1 MTTPAEKNAA
11 AGRLRAVVL
20 DWAGTAVDF
29 GCRGPAAVFVA
40 VFERFGVAVTP
51 AEARRFMGLAK
62 KDHIRA
68 MAALPR
74 IAEAWRAVH
83 GRPPGEPDVEA
94 LYAATEPMMVAAVA
108 RHAAPIPGLLE
119 FVAALR
125 RQGVKIGTSTG
136 YTRPMMAA
144 LVPEAAAAGY
154 RPDAVVCSSD
164 VPAGRP
170 HPYMCYLNALKLE
183 AYPMWEMIKIGD
195 TPSDIAEG
203 LNAGMW
209 TVGVTRSGNLVG
221 LAAEELERLSPAER
235 GRLIGAAERTLREA
249 GAHDVVEGLWEAL
262 PAVAAI
268 AERIAAGERP

>member
-1 MTTPAEKNAA
+1 MTPSAGKSAA
-11 AGRLRAVVL
+11 AERLRAVIL

-29 GCRGPAAVFVA
+29 GCLGPAAVFVD
-40 VFERFGVAVTP
+40 VFERFGVAVTTG
-51 AEARRFMGLAK
+51 EARRFMGLAK

-74 IAEAWRAVH
+74 VAEAWRSAH
-83 GRPPGEPDVEA
+83 GRPPAESDVEA
-94 LYAATEPMMVAAVA
+94 LYAATEPLMIAAVR

-119 FVAALR
+119 FVEALR
-125 RQGVKIGTSTG
+125 RRGVKIGTSTG
-136 YTRPMMAA
+136 YTRPMMEA

-183 AYPMWEMIKIGD
+183 AYPLWAMIKIGD
-195 TPSDIAEG
+195 TESDIAEG
-203 LNAGMW
+203 RNAGMW

-221 LAAEELERLSPAER
+221 LSAEELERLAPAER
-235 GRLIGAAERTLREA
+235 GRRIGDAERALRAA
-249 GAHDVVEGLWEAL
+249 GAHEVVEGVWEAL
-262 PAVAAI
+262 PAVEAI
-268 AERIAAGERP
+268 AARIAAGERP

>member
-83 GRPPGEPDVEA
+83 GRPPAEPDVEA

-268 AERIAAGERP
+268 TERIAAGERP

>member
-1 MTTPAEKNAA
+1 MASPASKHARTE
-11 AGRLRAVVL
+11 RLRAVIL

-29 GCRGPAAVFVA
+29 GCRGPTAVFLSA
-40 VFERFGVAVTP
+40 FERFGVAVT
-51 AEARRFMGLAK
+51 ASEARRFMGLAK

-74 IAEAWRAVH
+74 VAEAWRTVH
-83 GRPPGEPDVEA
+83 GRRPAESDVEA
-94 LYAATEPMMVAAVA
+94 LYAATEPLMVAAVR
-108 RHAAPIPGLLE
+108 RHAEPIPGLLE
-119 FVAALR
+119 FVEALR
-125 RQGVKIGTSTG
+125 QRGIKVGSSTG
-136 YTRPMMAA
+136 YTRPMMEA

-170 HPYMCYLNALKLE
+170 YPYMCYLNALKLE
-183 AYPMWEMIKIGD
+183 VCPLWAMIKIGD
-195 TPSDIAEG
+195 TEIDIEEG

-221 LAAEELERLSPAER
+221 LSAEELEGLAPAAREPLIREAER
-235 GRLIGAAERTLREA
+235 ALRAA
-249 GAHDVVEGLWEAL
+249 GAHDVVAGVWEAL
-262 PAVAAI
+262 PAVEAI